1 MFMCGVDQINWSEFQ
16 ELINMHVMY
25 VHIMCKTYL
34 KPLRDGPR
42 HRYHTGY
49 MHIYRTHRMYIR
61 ESNLV

>member
-1 MFMCGVDQINWSEFQ
+1 MCEVDQINWSEFQ

-34 KPLRDGPR
+34 KPLRDGPD
-42 HRYHTGY
+42 TDIIQAIC
-49 MHIYRTHRMYIR
+49 IYTEHIR